1 MRGTMPGGVLCCF
14 LLGCFFQESFGIT
27 RRYYIGA
34 VETYWDYVHSSL
46 LSVLQAPA
54 GDSGVQGQKSPMSG
68 ISTRYKKAVFVEYTD
83 SSFTQTKPKPAW
95 MGLLGP
101 TIRAEVYDMV
111 VVTFKNLASR
121 PFSLHAV
128 GVTYWKASEGAGYK
142 DETSQAEKEDD
153 EVDPGKTH
161 TYVWEIL
168 EDQGPTES
176 DASCLTYSYFSYT
189 DSVKDI
195 NSGLIGALLV
205 CRPGA
210 LTKDGTQG
218 TLQEFVLLFSVIDEG
233 KSWYPEPNRTG
244 TPRSLAQ
251 LHAINGYIN
260 GSLPDLQLCQ
270 KRPVYWHVIGLGTA
284 PEVHSIFFEG
294 HTFLV
299 RSHRHTTLEIS
310 PATFL
315 TAQTMPT
322 TSGRF
327 LMFCQIPAHQQA
339 GMEAY
344 ISVEVCLEEPKMK
357 MRLAIDAPEEDY
369 YDDSYD
375 LDNTVIMFDESDSS
389 PSIGARAFAKQEPVT
404 WIHYI
409 AAEEV
414 DWDYAPIMPT
424 YLDRS
429 YTSQFLEAGPQRIG
443 SKYKK
448 VMFVEYGDGT
458 FKNRKISDQR
468 DTGILGPVLKGEVG
482 DQFTIVFKNL
492 ASRPYNI
499 YPHGLTSISSY
510 HPVKS
515 SEDKDVKDIPIE
527 PGQSFKYSWKV
538 TTEDGPAGSDPRCLT
553 HFYYSSI
560 NPVRD
565 TASGL
570 IGPLLICSKESM
582 DQRGNQMMSDET
594 RFVLFSVF
602 DENHSWYLAEN
613 IQRFCTDA
621 AMVNPQDPEFYASNV
636 MHSINGYVF
645 DNLHLKL
652 CLHQVVYWYVLSVG
666 AQTDFLSV
674 FFSGNTFK
682 HNMVFKDTLTLFPLS
697 GETVFM
703 SMEKP
708 GVWMLACLN
717 PDFRDRGMWAKFT
730 VSECNTDPELYSYG
744 EDYDLIPEYLIN
756 EGNGLQPRGFP
767 RNKGWRRLC
776 LRKHHNV
783 TSPKKET
790 ESLNPQ
796 LTLCLR
802 KSSQLL
808 KFSNRLQNSRN
819 NSMDPSSNSTSVLS
833 DLHGLSLSSQTES
846 NFEPISY
853 DSFSEEAG
861 LSEMISPDQEFG
873 HPSPEGNSTSLS
885 DMVHHNTRSA
895 SAAAAGSYPE
905 GDALFFGK
913 RRPIQAV
920 EMVKEN
926 LELHKSV
933 DNVMSQPTAPLA
945 NLEKFLKGNVTLAQL
960 KESARVMGHQEPSFN
975 AEETGLRGNDSSL
988 QLNDSKHDS
997 RFQERIPLD
1006 EEMPLELNITSLEPH
1021 IPLNDTITTDNT
1033 FVKGNST
1040 SASLDK
1046 SADNTSIRVITY
1058 VNSGKAFL
1066 KSNGAPI
1073 RLENDTRLQEEAS
1086 LGFYETSQEGKL
1098 NSPAHDTMLQEN
1110 TSTTNGDV
1118 FFEKT
1123 VEKSSNDT
1131 GIQRTPAPHQEDLLL
1146 GRTNISL
1153 LDINDTADLR
1163 LAGNHPLDHETR
1175 SVTPLRQ
1182 DKSGDGL
1189 GLSNV
1194 EHSLSAESSIR
1205 LASDKLT
1212 NVSRRLVPTF
1222 LGRNDIFAT
1231 SYVTTQES
1239 DELILGTKFQE
1250 ATENEEMSEM
1260 ENVDLLKLNVM
1271 ANERK
1276 LEKAPLQ
1283 SSKDTFLKHKVTVLS
1298 LDGPTNEDN
1307 SLLDNEEV
1315 YLNGKVP
1322 PAELVD
1328 LINGTHRLEAN
1339 SSDKEGTLYK
1349 SKRMELD
1356 SDSQTPGKLVQRTA
1370 FKPCDQNSQGCSTH
1384 VKKRSLE
1391 SHGTSLEETE
1401 VQQGLEDKARALKG
1415 RQSSG
1420 KHTGGIGDVLR
1431 GTIKIIYN
1439 DRANHLAAR
1448 PLLVDTT
1455 ARDHRAT
1462 GTDNPTGYIR
1472 GVSASLPSSPSQA
1485 DALSY
1490 HASSHEPPAVEGHY
1504 DNQGESD
1511 TAQRGGNS
1519 FLKVEES
1526 EEEKTSATS
1535 AYSSEKTT
1543 KEEQE
1548 VGTEADTKPTASA
1561 VERTTSMVSIS
1572 TQVVG
1577 QVSGI
1582 KTPAVTAM
1590 QRKRG
1595 VDWEAHLSLQ
1605 PKGNVTDGEVSTLDQ
1620 LELKEMWIF
1629 SKLQQDIESS
1639 AVKDQVLGTESKDF
1653 PASKEVSEIL
1663 TKRAS
1668 KENYPLP
1675 QDGVALNQTLKGDQ
1689 WKLKHSQQEN
1699 QVFKEEDAIPLSGS
1713 KIQTPEWK
1721 EVVQG
1726 VDGTQSSRESTSKAK
1741 NRSSSPGS
1749 EEYFDTSGEP
1759 NALNNM
1765 VKSNISMP
1773 QKEKSDYDDYSKPER
1788 DTEEFDIYGE
1798 ENQDLRTFTGRVQQ
1812 YFIAAVEVLWEYE
1825 SQRPQHFLKL
1835 KGPSRGWRKPFQPYK
1850 KVVFRGYLDNS
1861 FTQPLA
1867 RGELDE
1873 HLGILGPYIRAE
1885 VDDVIMVSFKNL
1897 ASRPYSFH
1905 SNLLPYQGGLGENST
1920 PSQEAVQPGEL
1931 REYSWK
1937 VLPQMAPTVNEFD
1950 CKAWAYF
1957 SSVNLEK
1964 DLHSGLV
1971 GPLLICRPGILSPAF
1986 GRQLAVQEFSLLFT
2000 IFDETKSW
2008 YLAENMERNCPPLCQ
2023 IQPDDPD
2030 FRRSSYFPAING
2042 YVMDALPGLVMAQHQ
2057 RVRWYL
2063 LNVGGTEDIHSVYFH
2078 GQLFAIRTNHEYR
2091 MGVYNLYPGVFGT
2104 VEMRPSHPGIWR
2116 VECEVGE
2123 HQQAGMS
2130 ALFLVYDPKCQNP
2143 LGLAS
2148 GNIADA
2154 QITASGQY
2162 GQWAPRLARLD
2173 HSGSVNAW
2181 STDSGNSWIQVDL
2194 LRPMI
2199 LHGIKTQGAR
2209 QKFSSLYISQFIIF
2223 YGLDGER
2230 WKRYKGNATSSQM
2243 VFFGNVDA
2251 TGVKDNRFNPP
2262 IIARYIRLHPTHYSI
2277 RTTLRMELIG
2287 CDLNSCSMPLGM
2299 ENKSISNQQI
2309 SASSYSENMFSS
2321 WAPSQARLNL
2331 QERTNAW
2338 KPKVNSPNEWLQ
2350 VDFEKIMRVT
2360 GIVTQGAKFIF
2371 SKMFVKEFAVSS
2383 SQDGSRWTPVL
2394 QNGEEKIFKGNQNH
2408 FSTVVNS
2415 LDPPLFARY
2424 LRIHPRRWQN
2434 HIALRME
2441 FLGCDAQQT
2450 Y

>member
-1 MRGTMPGGVLCCF
+1 MPGGVLCCF

-482 DQFTIVFKNL
+482 DQFMIVFKNL

-515 SEDKDVKDIPIE
+515 SEGYKDVKDIPIE

-674 FFSGNTFK
+674 FFSGNTFR

-744 EDYDLIPEYLIN
+744 EDYDLIPEYLTN

-767 RNKGWRRLC
+767 RNKRWRRLC

-790 ESLNPQ
+790 ETLNPQ

-808 KFSNRLQNSRN
+808 KFNNRLQNSRN

-926 LELHKSV
+926 LELH
-933 DNVMSQPTAPLA
+933 N
-945 NLEKFLKGNVTLAQL
+945 
-960 KESARVMGHQEPSFN
+960 
-975 AEETGLRGNDSSL
+975 
-988 QLNDSKHDS
+988 
-997 RFQERIPLD
+997 
-1006 EEMPLELNITSLEPH
+1006 
-1021 IPLNDTITTDNT
+1021 
-1033 FVKGNST
+1033 
-1040 SASLDK
+1040 
-1046 SADNTSIRVITY
+1046 
-1058 VNSGKAFL
+1058 
-1066 KSNGAPI
+1066 
-1073 RLENDTRLQEEAS
+1073 
-1086 LGFYETSQEGKL
+1086 
-1098 NSPAHDTMLQEN
+1098 
-1110 TSTTNGDV
+1110 
-1118 FFEKT
+1118 
-1123 VEKSSNDT
+1123 
-1131 GIQRTPAPHQEDLLL
+1131 
-1146 GRTNISL
+1146 
-1153 LDINDTADLR
+1153 
-1163 LAGNHPLDHETR
+1163 
-1175 SVTPLRQ
+1175 
-1182 DKSGDGL
+1182 
-1189 GLSNV
+1189 
-1194 EHSLSAESSIR
+1194 
-1205 LASDKLT
+1205 
-1212 NVSRRLVPTF
+1212 
-1222 LGRNDIFAT
+1222 
-1231 SYVTTQES
+1231 YVTTQES

-1328 LINGTHRLEAN
+1328 LINGTHLLEAN
-1339 SSDKEGTLYK
+1339 SSDKEGTLHK
-1349 SKRMELD
+1349 NKRMELD

-1582 KTPAVTAM
+1582 KTPAVTPM

-1620 LELKEMWIF
+1620 LELKEMRIF

-1721 EVVQG
+1721 EVVQE

-1773 QKEKSDYDDYSKPER
+1773 QKEKSDYDEYSEPER

-2130 ALFLVYDPKCQNP
+2130 ALFLVYDLKCQNP

-2173 HSGSVNAW
+2173 RSGSVNAW

>member
-68 ISTRYKKAVFVEYTD
+68 ISTQYKKAVFVEYTD

-233 KSWYPEPNRTG
+233 KSWYPEPNHTG

-260 GSLPDLQLCQ
+260 GSLP
-270 KRPVYWHVIGLGTA
+270 
-284 PEVHSIFFEG
+284 
-294 HTFLV
+294 
-299 RSHRHTTLEIS
+299 
-310 PATFL
+310 
-315 TAQTMPT
+315 
-322 TSGRF
+322 
-327 LMFCQIPAHQQA
+327 A

-344 ISVEVCLEEPKMK
+344 ISVEVCLEDPKMK

-458 FKNRKISDQR
+458 FKNRKVSDQR
-468 DTGILGPVLKGEVG
+468 DTGLLGPVLKGEVG

-538 TTEDGPAGSDPRCLT
+538 TTEDGPTGSDPRCLT

-565 TASGL
+565 MASGL

-613 IQRFCTDA
+613 IQQFCTDA
-621 AMVNPQDPEFYASNV
+621 ATVNPQDPEFYASNV

-744 EDYDLIPEYLIN
+744 EDYDLIPEYLTN
-756 EGNGLQPRGFP
+756 EANGLQPRGFP
-767 RNKGWRRLC
+767 KNKRWRRLC

-790 ESLNPQ
+790 ETLNPQ

-802 KSSQLL
+802 KSSQPL
-808 KFSNRLQNSRN
+808 KFNNRLQNSRN

-846 NFEPISY
+846 NFEPVSY
-853 DSFSEEAG
+853 ESFSEEAG

-885 DMVHHNTRSA
+885 DIVHYNTRSA
-895 SAAAAGSYPE
+895 SAAAAGSYPG
-905 GDALFFGK
+905 GDAFFFGK

-933 DNVMSQPTAPLA
+933 DNVMFQPTAPLA
-945 NLEKFLKGNVTLAQL
+945 NLEKFLKGNVTWAQL

-975 AEETGLRGNDSSL
+975 AEETGLQGNDSSL

-1006 EEMPLELNITSLEPH
+1006 EEMPLELNITSLKPH

-1033 FVKGNST
+1033 FLKGNST

-1058 VNSGKAFL
+1058 VNSGKTFL

-1175 SVTPLRQ
+1175 SVTPLGQ

-1205 LASDKLT
+1205 LAPDKLT
-1212 NVSRRLVPTF
+1212 NGTRLLETTF

-1239 DELILGTKFQE
+1239 DELILGEKFQE

-1307 SLLDNEEV
+1307 SLLDNEEI

-1328 LINGTHRLEAN
+1328 LINGTHLLEAN
-1339 SSDKEGTLYK
+1339 SSDKEGTLHK

-1391 SHGTSLEETE
+1391 SHGTSLEETQ

-1420 KHTGGIGDVLR
+1420 KHTEGTGDVLR

-1455 ARDHRAT
+1455 ARDHGAT

-1490 HASSHEPPAVEGHY
+1490 SASSHEPPAVEGHY

-1526 EEEKTSATS
+1526 EEEKTSTTS

-1561 VERTTSMVSIS
+1561 AERTTSMVPIS

-1629 SKLQQDIESS
+1629 SKLQQDIESI
-1639 AVKDQVLGTESKDF
+1639 AVKDQVLGTESRDF

-1788 DTEEFDIYGE
+1788 HIEFDIYGE

-2299 ENKSISNQQI
+2299 ENKGISNQQI

-2394 QNGEEKIFKGNQNH
+2394 QDGEEKIFKGNQNH

>member
-1 MRGTMPGGVLCCF
+1 MPGGVLCCF
-14 LLGCFFQESFGIT
+14 LLGCLFQESFGIT

-46 LSVLQAPA
+46 LSVLQSPA
-54 GDSGVQGQKSPMSG
+54 GASGVQGQKSPMSG

-176 DASCLTYSYFSYT
+176 DTSCLTYSYFSYT

-244 TPRSLAQ
+244 TPRPLAQ

-299 RSHRHTTLEIS
+299 RSHRHATLEIS

-375 LDNTVIMFDESDSS
+375 LDNTIIMFDESDSS

-414 DWDYAPIMPT
+414 DWDYAPIMST

-448 VMFVEYGDGT
+448 VMFVEYEDGT
-458 FKNRKISDQR
+458 FKKRKVSDQR

-510 HPVKS
+510 QPVKS

-613 IQRFCTDA
+613 IQQFCTDA
-621 AMVNPQDPEFYASNV
+621 ATVNPQDPEFYASNV
-636 MHSINGYVF
+636 IHSINGYVF

-708 GVWMLACLN
+708 GIWMLACLN

-744 EDYDLIPEYLIN
+744 EDYDLIADYLTN

-767 RNKGWRRLC
+767 KNKRWHRLC
-776 LRKHHNV
+776 LRKHRNV
-783 TSPKKET
+783 TSPEKET
-790 ESLNPQ
+790 ETLNLQ
-796 LTLCLR
+796 LTPCLR
-802 KSSQLL
+802 KPSQPL
-808 KFSNRLQNSRN
+808 KFNNRLQNRRN
-819 NSMDPSSNSTSVLS
+819 SSMDHSSNSTSVLF
-833 DLHGLSLSSQTES
+833 DLHGLSLSSQTET
-846 NFEPISY
+846 NFELVSY

-861 LSEMISPDQEFG
+861 LSEMIIPDQGFG

-885 DMVHHNTRSA
+885 DMVHHNTSSA
-895 SAAAAGSYPE
+895 STAAAGSYPE
-905 GDALFFGK
+905 GDTLFFGK

-933 DNVMSQPTAPLA
+933 DNVMFQSTAPLA
-945 NLEKFLKGNVTLAQL
+945 NLEIFLKGNVTLAQL
-960 KESARVMGHQEPSFN
+960 KESAHVMGHQEPSFN
-975 AEETGLRGNDSSL
+975 AEETGLQGNDSSL

-997 RFQERIPLD
+997 RFQERIPLND
-1006 EEMPLELNITSLEPH
+1006 EEMPLELNITSLKPH

-1033 FVKGNST
+1033 FLKGNST

-1046 SADNTSIRVITY
+1046 SADNTSVRAITY

-1073 RLENDTRLQEEAS
+1073 QLDTRLENDTRLQEEA
-1086 LGFYETSQEGKL
+1086 LLVLYETSQEGKL
-1098 NSPAHDTMLQEN
+1098 NSSAHGTMLQEN
-1110 TSTTNGDV
+1110 TSATNGEV

-1131 GIQRTPAPHQEDLLL
+1131 GIQRTPAQHQEDHLL
-1146 GRTNISL
+1146 GRTNIAL
-1153 LDINDTADLR
+1153 LDIYDTADLR
-1163 LAGNHPLDHETR
+1163 LAENHPLDHETR
-1175 SVTPLRQ
+1175 NVTPLEQ

-1205 LASDKLT
+1205 LAPDKLT
-1212 NVSRRLVPTF
+1212 NGTSLLETTF

-1239 DELILGTKFQE
+1239 DELILGTK
-1250 ATENEEMSEM
+1250 
-1260 ENVDLLKLNVM
+1260 DK
-1271 ANERK
+1271 
-1276 LEKAPLQ
+1276 
-1283 SSKDTFLKHKVTVLS
+1283 SSKDTFLKHKVTALS
-1298 LDGPTNEDN
+1298 LDGLTNEDN

-1328 LINGTHRLEAN
+1328 LINGTALLEAN
-1339 SSDKEGTLYK
+1339 SSDKEGTLHK

-1356 SDSQTPGKLVQRTA
+1356 LDSWTPEKLVQRTA

-1420 KHTGGIGDVLR
+1420 KHTGRIGAVLR
-1431 GTIKIIYN
+1431 GTIKISYN
-1439 DRANHLAAR
+1439 DRANPLAAR

-1455 ARDHRAT
+1455 ARDHGAT
-1462 GTDNPTGYIR
+1462 DTDNPTEYIR
-1472 GVSASLPSSPSQA
+1472 AVSASLPSSPSQSY
-1485 DALSY
+1485 ALSY
-1490 HASSHEPPAVEGHY
+1490 HASSHEPPAVLGHY

-1526 EEEKTSATS
+1526 EEKKTSDTS

-1548 VGTEADTKPTASA
+1548 IGTEADKKPTASTR
-1561 VERTTSMVSIS
+1561 EQTSMVPIS

-1577 QVSGI
+1577 QVNGI
-1582 KTPAVTAM
+1582 ETPAVTAM

-1620 LELKEMWIF
+1620 LELKETWIF
-1629 SKLQQDIESS
+1629 SKRQQELESN
-1639 AVKDQVLGTESKDF
+1639 AIKDQVLGTESKDF
-1653 PASKEVSEIL
+1653 PASKDASEIL
-1663 TKRAS
+1663 TKQAS
-1668 KENYPLP
+1668 KENSPLP

-1689 WKLKHSQQEN
+1689 WKLKHRQQEN

-1713 KIQTPEWK
+1713 KMQIPEWK
-1721 EVVQG
+1721 KEVLG
-1726 VDGTQSSRESTSKAK
+1726 VDGTQSSGESTSKAN
-1741 NRSSSPGS
+1741 NRSPSPGS
-1749 EEYFDTSGEP
+1749 EEYFGTSGEP

-1773 QKEKSDYDDYSKPER
+1773 QKEKSAYDDYSKPER
-1788 DTEEFDIYGE
+1788 ETDEFDIYGE
-1798 ENQDLRTFTGRVQQ
+1798 EDQDLRTFTGRVQQ
-1812 YFIAAVEVLWEYE
+1812 YYIAAVEVLWEYE
-1825 SQRPQHFLKL
+1825 SQRPQHFLKV

-1850 KVVFRGYLDNS
+1850 KVVFRGYLDNN
-1861 FTQPLA
+1861 FTQPLV

-1931 REYSWK
+1931 RKYSWK

-1971 GPLLICRPGILSPAF
+1971 GPLIICRPGVLSPAF

-2008 YLAENMERNCPPLCQ
+2008 YLTENMERNCPPLCQ

-2030 FRRSSYFPAING
+2030 FRRSSYFHAING
-2042 YVMDALPGLVMAQHQ
+2042 YMMDALPGLVMAQHQ

-2162 GQWAPRLARLD
+2162 DQWAPRLARLD

-2181 STDSGNSWIQVDL
+2181 STDSSNSWIQVDL

-2209 QKFSSLYISQFIIF
+2209 QKFSSLYISQFVIF
-2223 YGLDGER
+2223 YGLDGKR
-2230 WKRYKGNATSSQM
+2230 WKIYKGNATSSQM

-2331 QERTNAW
+2331 QERSNAW

-2360 GIVTQGAKFIF
+2360 GIVTQGAKTIF
-2371 SKMFVKEFAVSS
+2371 SNMFVKEFAVSS

-2394 QNGEEKIFKGNQNH
+2394 QDGEEKIFKGNQNH

>member
-14 LLGCFFQESFGIT
+14 LLGCLFQESFGIT

-34 VETYWDYVHSSL
+34 VETDWDYVHSSL

-54 GDSGVQGQKSPMSG
+54 GASEVQSQKSPMSG
-68 ISTRYKKAVFVEYTD
+68 IFTRYKKAVFVEYTD

-101 TIRAEVYDMV
+101 TIRAEVYDTV

-168 EDQGPTES
+168 EDQGPTEFDS
-176 DASCLTYSYFSYT
+176 SCLTSSYFSYT

-210 LTKDGTQG
+210 LTKDGTQS

-233 KSWYPEPNRTG
+233 KSWYPEPNHTG
-244 TPRSLAQ
+244 TPRPLAQ

-270 KRPVYWHVIGLGTA
+270 KRPVHWHVIGLGTA

-299 RSHRHTTLEIS
+299 RSHRHATLEIS

-344 ISVEVCLEEPKMK
+344 ISVKVCLEEPKKK
-357 MRLAIDAPEEDY
+357 MRLATDAPYEDY

-375 LDNTVIMFDESDSS
+375 LDNTVIMFDESDSP
-389 PSIGARAFAKQEPVT
+389 PSIGARAFAKQAPMT
-404 WIHYI
+404 WTHYI

-414 DWDYAPIMPT
+414 DWDYAPVTPT

-448 VMFVEYGDGT
+448 VMFVEYEDGT
-458 FKNRKISDQR
+458 FKKRKVSDQR

-482 DQFTIVFKNL
+482 DQFLIVFKNL

-515 SEDKDVKDIPIE
+515 SEDKDVKGIPIE

-538 TTEDGPAGSDPRCLT
+538 MTEDGPAGSDPRCLT
-553 HFYYSSI
+553 RFYYSSI

-621 AMVNPQDPEFYASNV
+621 ATVNPQDPDFYASNV
-636 MHSINGYVF
+636 IHSINGYVF

-717 PDFRDRGMWAKFT
+717 SDFRDRGMWAKFT
-730 VSECNTDPELYSYG
+730 VSKCNTDPELYSYV
-744 EDYDLIPEYLIN
+744 EDYEMIPDYLTN

-767 RNKGWRRLC
+767 KNKRWHRLC
-776 LRKHHNV
+776 LRKHRNV
-783 TSPKKET
+783 TSSEKET
-790 ESLNPQ
+790 ETLNPQ
-796 LTLCLR
+796 LTPCLR
-802 KSSQLL
+802 KPSQPL
-808 KFSNRLQNSRN
+808 KFNNRFQNSRK

-833 DLHGLSLSSQTES
+833 DLHGLSLSSQTETS
-846 NFEPISY
+846 FEPVSY

-861 LSEMISPDQEFG
+861 LSEMISPDQGFG

-885 DMVHHNTRSA
+885 EVVHHNTSSA
-895 SAAAAGSYPE
+895 RAAAAGSYPE
-905 GDALFFGK
+905 GDTLFFGK
-913 RRPIQAV
+913 HRPIQAV
-920 EMVKEN
+920 EMAKEN

-933 DNVMSQPTAPLA
+933 DNVMFQLTAPLT
-945 NLEKFLKGNVTLAQL
+945 NLEKILKGNVTLAQL
-960 KESARVMGHQEPSFN
+960 KESAYVMGHQEPSFN
-975 AEETGLRGNDSSL
+975 AEETGLQGNDSSL
-988 QLNDSKHDS
+988 QLNVSKHDS
-997 RFQERIPLD
+997 RFQERIPLHD
-1006 EEMPLELNITSLEPH
+1006 EMPLEFKITSLKTH
-1021 IPLNDTITTDNT
+1021 IPLNDTRATEMTSSSNDNT
-1033 FVKGNST
+1033 FLKGNST

-1046 SADNTSIRVITY
+1046 SADNTSIHVITY
-1058 VNSGKAFL
+1058 VTSGKAFI
-1066 KSNGAPI
+1066 KSNGALI
-1073 RLENDTRLQEEAS
+1073 QLDTRLENDTRLQEEAS
-1086 LGFYETSQEGKL
+1086 LGPYETSQEGKL
-1098 NSPAHDTMLQEN
+1098 NSPAHGTMLQEN
-1110 TSTTNGDV
+1110 TPATNGEV

-1123 VEKSSNDT
+1123 VETYSNDT
-1131 GIQRTPAPHQEDLLL
+1131 GIQRTPAPHQKDLLL
-1146 GRTNISL
+1146 GKTNIAL
-1153 LDINDTADLR
+1153 LDTYDTADLS
-1163 LAGNHPLDHETR
+1163 LAEKRPLDHE
-1175 SVTPLRQ
+1175 SGQ
-1182 DKSGDGL
+1182 DKSRDGL

-1205 LASDKLT
+1205 LAPDKLT
-1212 NVSRRLVPTF
+1212 NSTSLLKKPF
-1222 LGRNDIFAT
+1222 LGHSDIFAT

-1239 DELILGTKFQE
+1239 NELILGTKFQE
-1250 ATENEEMSEM
+1250 ATESKEMSEM

-1276 LEKAPLQ
+1276 LEKGPLQ
-1283 SSKDTFLKHKVTVLS
+1283 SSKDTFLKHKVTALS
-1298 LDGPTNEDN
+1298 LDEPTNEDN
-1307 SLLDNEEV
+1307 SLLDNEDV
-1315 YLNGKVP
+1315 YLNRKVP
-1322 PAELVD
+1322 PAELMD
-1328 LINGTHRLEAN
+1328 LINDTDLLEAS
-1339 SSDKEGTLYK
+1339 SSDKEGTLHK
-1349 SKRMELD
+1349 GKRMELD

-1370 FKPCDQNSQGCSTH
+1370 DKPCDQNSQGCSVY

-1391 SHGTSLEETE
+1391 SHRTLLEETE

-1415 RQSSG
+1415 RHNSG
-1420 KHTGGIGDVLR
+1420 KHTGGIGARLR
-1431 GTIKIIYN
+1431 GTIKISNN
-1439 DRANHLAAR
+1439 DRANPLAAR
-1448 PLLVDTT
+1448 PLLVATT
-1455 ARDHRAT
+1455 ARDHGAT

-1472 GVSASLPSSPSQA
+1472 DVSASLQH
-1485 DALSY
+1485 

-1511 TAQRGGNS
+1511 ATQRGGNS

-1535 AYSSEKTT
+1535 AYSYEKTT

-1548 VGTEADTKPTASA
+1548 VGAEADTKPTASA
-1561 VERTTSMVSIS
+1561 GEHTTSMVPIS

-1582 KTPAVTAM
+1582 ETPAVIAM
-1590 QRKRG
+1590 QHKRG
-1595 VDWEAHLSLQ
+1595 VDWEARLSLQ

-1620 LELKEMWIF
+1620 QELKKTWIF
-1629 SKLQQDIESS
+1629 GKLQRELESS

-1653 PASKEVSEIL
+1653 PASKEASEIL
-1663 TKRAS
+1663 TKQAS
-1668 KENYPLP
+1668 KGNYPFP
-1675 QDGVALNQTLKGDQ
+1675 QDGVALNLTLKGDQ
-1689 WKLKHSQQEN
+1689 WKLKHSHQEN
-1699 QVFKEEDAIPLSGS
+1699 QVFKKEDAIPLSDS

-1721 EVVQG
+1721 KEAQE
-1726 VDGTQSSRESTSKAK
+1726 VDGTQSSRESIGKAK
-1741 NRSSSPGS
+1741 NRSSTPGS
-1749 EEYFDTSGEP
+1749 EEYFDTPREP
-1759 NALNNM
+1759 SALNNT

-1788 DTEEFDIYGE
+1788 DTDEFDIYGE
-1798 ENQDLRTFTGRVQQ
+1798 EDQDLRTFTGRVQQ

-1825 SQRPQHFLKL
+1825 SQKPQHFLKVN
-1835 KGPSRGWRKPFQPYK
+1835 GPSRGWRKPFQRYK

-1905 SNLLPYQGGLGENST
+1905 SNLLPYQGGLGENNT

-1937 VLPQMAPTVNEFD
+1937 VLPQMAPTDNEFD

-1971 GPLLICRPGILSPAF
+1971 GPLLICRPGILSRAF
-1986 GRQLAVQEFSLLFT
+1986 RRQLEVQEFSLLFT

-2023 IQPDDPD
+2023 VQPDDPN
-2030 FRRSSYFPAING
+2030 FRRSSYF
-2042 YVMDALPGLVMAQHQ
+2042 H
-2057 RVRWYL
+2057 
-2063 LNVGGTEDIHSVYFH
+2063 
-2078 GQLFAIRTNHEYR
+2078 
-2091 MGVYNLYPGVFGT
+2091 GVFGT

-2123 HQQAGMS
+2123 HRQAGMS

-2173 HSGSVNAW
+2173 YSGSVNAW

-2209 QKFSSLYISQFIIF
+2209 QKLSSLYISQFVIF
-2223 YGLDGER
+2223 YSLDGER

-2251 TGVKDNRFNPP
+2251 TAVKDNRFNPP
-2262 IIARYIRLHPTHYSI
+2262 IIARYIRLHPTYYSI

-2360 GIVTQGAKFIF
+2360 GIVTQGAKAIF
-2371 SKMFVKEFAVSS
+2371 SNMFVKEFAVSS

-2394 QNGEEKIFKGNQNH
+2394 QDGEEKIFQGNQNH

-2424 LRIHPRRWQN
+2424 LRIHPRKWQN
-2434 HIALRME
+2434 HIALRTE
-2441 FLGCDAQQT
+2441 FLGCDTQQT
-2450 Y
+2450 H

>member
-1 MRGTMPGGVLCCF
+1 
-14 LLGCFFQESFGIT
+14 
-27 RRYYIGA
+27 
-34 VETYWDYVHSSL
+34 
-46 LSVLQAPA
+46 
-54 GDSGVQGQKSPMSG
+54 
-68 ISTRYKKAVFVEYTD
+68 
-83 SSFTQTKPKPAW
+83 
-95 MGLLGP
+95 
-101 TIRAEVYDMV
+101 
-111 VVTFKNLASR
+111 
-121 PFSLHAV
+121 
-128 GVTYWKASEGAGYK
+128 
-142 DETSQAEKEDD
+142 
-153 EVDPGKTH
+153 
-161 TYVWEIL
+161 
-168 EDQGPTES
+168 
-176 DASCLTYSYFSYT
+176 
-189 DSVKDI
+189 
-195 NSGLIGALLV
+195 
-205 CRPGA
+205 
-210 LTKDGTQG
+210 
-218 TLQEFVLLFSVIDEG
+218 G

-458 FKNRKISDQR
+458 FKNRKVSDQR
-468 DTGILGPVLKGEVG
+468 DTGLLGPVLKGEVG

-538 TTEDGPAGSDPRCLT
+538 TTEDGPTGSDPRCLT

-565 TASGL
+565 MASGL

-602 DENHSWYLAEN
+602 DENHSWYLEEN

-621 AMVNPQDPEFYASNV
+621 ATVNPQDPEFYASNV

-744 EDYDLIPEYLIN
+744 EDYDLIPEYLTN
-756 EGNGLQPRGFP
+756 EANGLQPRGFP
-767 RNKGWRRLC
+767 KNKRWRRLC

-790 ESLNPQ
+790 ETLNPQ

-802 KSSQLL
+802 KSSQPL
-808 KFSNRLQNSRN
+808 KFNNRLQNSSN
-819 NSMDPSSNSTSVLS
+819 NSMDPSFNSTSVLS

-846 NFEPISY
+846 NFEPVSY

-885 DMVHHNTRSA
+885 DIVHHNTRSA

-933 DNVMSQPTAPLA
+933 DNVMFQPTAPLA
-945 NLEKFLKGNVTLAQL
+945 SLEKFLKGNVTLAQL

-975 AEETGLRGNDSSL
+975 AEETGLQGNDSSL

-1006 EEMPLELNITSLEPH
+1006 EEMPLELNITSLKPH

-1033 FVKGNST
+1033 FLKGNST

-1046 SADNTSIRVITY
+1046 
-1058 VNSGKAFL
+1058 
-1066 KSNGAPI
+1066 
-1073 RLENDTRLQEEAS
+1073 LENDTRLQEEAS

-1146 GRTNISL
+1146 DRTNVSL

-1175 SVTPLRQ
+1175 SVTSLGQ

-1205 LASDKLT
+1205 LAPDKLT
-1212 NVSRRLVPTF
+1212 NGTRLLETTF

-1239 DELILGTKFQE
+1239 DELILGEKFQE

-1328 LINGTHRLEAN
+1328 LINGTHLLEAN
-1339 SSDKEGTLYK
+1339 SSDKEGTLHK

-1384 VKKRSLE
+1384 VKKSL
-1391 SHGTSLEETE
+1391 
-1401 VQQGLEDKARALKG
+1401 
-1415 RQSSG
+1415 
-1420 KHTGGIGDVLR
+1420 
-1431 GTIKIIYN
+1431 
-1439 DRANHLAAR
+1439 
-1448 PLLVDTT
+1448 
-1455 ARDHRAT
+1455 
-1462 GTDNPTGYIR
+1462 
-1472 GVSASLPSSPSQA
+1472 A

-1490 HASSHEPPAVEGHY
+1490 PASSHEPPAVEGHQ
-1504 DNQGESD
+1504 DNQGESV

-1526 EEEKTSATS
+1526 EEEKTSTTS

-1561 VERTTSMVSIS
+1561 VERTTSMVPIS

-1639 AVKDQVLGTESKDF
+1639 AVKDQVLGTESRDF

-1726 VDGTQSSRESTSKAK
+1726 VDGTQSSRESISKAK

-1788 DTEEFDIYGE
+1788 DTDEFDIYGE

-1835 KGPSRGWRKPFQPYK
+1835 KGWRKPFQPYK

-2030 FRRSSYFPAING
+2030 FRRSSCFPAING

-2143 LGLAS
+2143 VGLAS

-2299 ENKSISNQQI
+2299 ENKGISNQQI

-2394 QNGEEKIFKGNQNH
+2394 QDGEEKIFKGNQNH

-2441 FLGCDAQQT
+2441 FLGCDAQQ
-2450 Y
+2450 

>member
-1 MRGTMPGGVLCCF
+1 
-14 LLGCFFQESFGIT
+14 
-27 RRYYIGA
+27 
-34 VETYWDYVHSSL
+34 
-46 LSVLQAPA
+46 
-54 GDSGVQGQKSPMSG
+54 
-68 ISTRYKKAVFVEYTD
+68 
-83 SSFTQTKPKPAW
+83 
-95 MGLLGP
+95 
-101 TIRAEVYDMV
+101 
-111 VVTFKNLASR
+111 
-121 PFSLHAV
+121 
-128 GVTYWKASEGAGYK
+128 
-142 DETSQAEKEDD
+142 
-153 EVDPGKTH
+153 
-161 TYVWEIL
+161 
-168 EDQGPTES
+168 
-176 DASCLTYSYFSYT
+176 
-189 DSVKDI
+189 
-195 NSGLIGALLV
+195 
-205 CRPGA
+205 
-210 LTKDGTQG
+210 
-218 TLQEFVLLFSVIDEG
+218 
-233 KSWYPEPNRTG
+233 
-244 TPRSLAQ
+244 
-251 LHAINGYIN
+251 
-260 GSLPDLQLCQ
+260 
-270 KRPVYWHVIGLGTA
+270 
-284 PEVHSIFFEG
+284 
-294 HTFLV
+294 
-299 RSHRHTTLEIS
+299 
-310 PATFL
+310 
-315 TAQTMPT
+315 
-322 TSGRF
+322 
-327 LMFCQIPAHQQA
+327 
-339 GMEAY
+339 MEAY

-357 MRLAIDAPEEDY
+357 MRLAIDTPDEDY
-369 YDDSYD
+369 YDDNYD
-375 LDNTVIMFDESDSS
+375 LDNTVIVFDESDSS

-404 WIHYI
+404 WTHYI

-448 VMFVEYGDGT
+448 VMFVEYEDGT
-458 FKNRKISDQR
+458 FKKRKVSDQR

-482 DQFTIVFKNL
+482 DQFMIVFKNL

-515 SEDKDVKDIPIE
+515 SEGEIDVKDIPIE

-621 AMVNPQDPEFYASNV
+621 ATVNPQDPEFYASNV
-636 MHSINGYVF
+636 IHSINGYVF

-682 HNMVFKDTLTLFPLS
+682 HNMVFKDMLTLFPLS

-708 GVWMLACLN
+708 GVWMLTCLN

-730 VSECNTDPELYSYG
+730 VSKCNTDPELYSYG
-744 EDYDLIPEYLIN
+744 EDYDLIPDYLTN
-756 EGNGLQPRGFP
+756 EGNVLQPRGFP
-767 RNKGWRRLC
+767 KNKRWRRLC
-776 LRKHHNV
+776 LRKHRNV
-783 TSPKKET
+783 TSSEKET
-790 ESLNPQ
+790 ETLNLQ
-796 LTLCLR
+796 LTSCLR
-802 KSSQLL
+802 KPSQPL
-808 KFSNRLQNSRN
+808 KFSNRLQNSRK

-833 DLHGLSLSSQTES
+833 DLHGLSLSSQTETS
-846 NFEPISY
+846 FEPISY

-861 LSEMISPDQEFG
+861 LSEMISPDQGFG

-885 DMVHHNTRSA
+885 EVVHHNTSSA
-895 SAAAAGSYPE
+895 RAAASGSYPE
-905 GDALFFGK
+905 GDTLFFGK

-920 EMVKEN
+920 EMAKEN

-933 DNVMSQPTAPLA
+933 DDVMFQLTAPLA

-975 AEETGLRGNDSSL
+975 AEETGLQGNDSSL

-997 RFQERIPLD
+997 RFQERIPLHD
-1006 EEMPLELNITSLEPH
+1006 EEMPLELNITSLKPH
-1021 IPLNDTITTDNT
+1021 IPLNDTIATEMTSSTNDNT
-1033 FVKGNST
+1033 FLKGNST

-1073 RLENDTRLQEEAS
+1073 QLDTRLENDTRLQEEAS
-1086 LGFYETSQEGKL
+1086 LGLYETSQEGKL
-1098 NSPAHDTMLQEN
+1098 NSPAYGTMLQEN
-1110 TSTTNGDV
+1110 TSATNGEV

-1131 GIQRTPAPHQEDLLL
+1131 GIQRTPAPHQKDLLL
-1146 GRTNISL
+1146 GRTNIAL
-1153 LDINDTADLR
+1153 LDTYDTADLR
-1163 LAGNHPLDHETR
+1163 LAENRPLDHETG
-1175 SVTPLRQ
+1175 Q

-1205 LASDKLT
+1205 LAPDKLT
-1212 NVSRRLVPTF
+1212 NGTSLLKKTF
-1222 LGRNDIFAT
+1222 LGHNDIFAT

-1250 ATENEEMSEM
+1250 ATESEEMSEM

-1271 ANERK
+1271 ANERQF
-1276 LEKAPLQ
+1276 EKAPLQ
-1283 SSKDTFLKHKVTVLS
+1283 SSKDTFLKHKVTALS

-1315 YLNGKVP
+1315 YLNRKVP

-1328 LINGTHRLEAN
+1328 LINGTGLLEAS
-1339 SSDKEGTLYK
+1339 SSDKEGTLHK
-1349 SKRMELD
+1349 GKRMELD
-1356 SDSQTPGKLVQRTA
+1356 LNSRTPGKLVQRTA
-1370 FKPCDQNSQGCSTH
+1370 DKPCDQNSQGCSTY

-1415 RQSSG
+1415 RHNSG
-1420 KHTGGIGDVLR
+1420 KHTGGIGAVLR
-1431 GTIKIIYN
+1431 GTIKISYN
-1439 DRANHLAAR
+1439 NRAYNNPLAAR

-1455 ARDHRAT
+1455 PRDHEAT

-1472 GVSASLPSSPSQA
+1472 VVSASLP
-1485 DALSY
+1485 Y

-1511 TAQRGGNS
+1511 TTQRGGNS
-1519 FLKVEES
+1519 FLMVEES

-1561 VERTTSMVSIS
+1561 EEKITSMVPIS

-1582 KTPAVTAM
+1582 ETPAVTAM

-1620 LELKEMWIF
+1620 LELKETWIF
-1629 SKLQQDIESS
+1629 GKLQQELKSS
-1639 AVKDQVLGTESKDF
+1639 AVEDQVLGTESKDF
-1653 PASKEVSEIL
+1653 PASKEASEIL
-1663 TKRAS
+1663 TKQTS
-1668 KENYPLP
+1668 KGNYPLP

-1689 WKLKHSQQEN
+1689 WKLKHSHQEN
-1699 QVFKEEDAIPLSGS
+1699 QVFKKEDAIPLSGS

-1721 EVVQG
+1721 EEMQG
-1726 VDGTQSSRESTSKAK
+1726 VDETPSGRESISKAK
-1741 NRSSSPGS
+1741 NRSSTPGS
-1749 EEYFDTSGEP
+1749 EEYFDIPREP

-1773 QKEKSDYDDYSKPER
+1773 QKEKSDYDDYSKSKG
-1788 DTEEFDIYGE
+1788 DTDEFDIYGE
-1798 ENQDLRTFTGRVQQ
+1798 EDQDLRTFTGRVQQ

-1825 SQRPQHFLKL
+1825 SQRPQHFLKV

-1885 VDDVIMVSFKNL
+1885 VDDVIMVS
-1897 ASRPYSFH
+1897 
-1905 SNLLPYQGGLGENST
+1905 
-1920 PSQEAVQPGEL
+1920 
-1931 REYSWK
+1931 
-1937 VLPQMAPTVNEFD
+1937 
-1950 CKAWAYF
+1950 
-1957 SSVNLEK
+1957 
-1964 DLHSGLV
+1964 
-1971 GPLLICRPGILSPAF
+1971 
-1986 GRQLAVQEFSLLFT
+1986 
-2000 IFDETKSW
+2000 
-2008 YLAENMERNCPPLCQ
+2008 
-2023 IQPDDPD
+2023 
-2030 FRRSSYFPAING
+2030 
-2042 YVMDALPGLVMAQHQ
+2042 
-2057 RVRWYL
+2057 
-2063 LNVGGTEDIHSVYFH
+2063 
-2078 GQLFAIRTNHEYR
+2078 
-2091 MGVYNLYPGVFGT
+2091 
-2104 VEMRPSHPGIWR
+2104 
-2116 VECEVGE
+2116 
-2123 HQQAGMS
+2123 
-2130 ALFLVYDPKCQNP
+2130 
-2143 LGLAS
+2143 
-2148 GNIADA
+2148 
-2154 QITASGQY
+2154 
-2162 GQWAPRLARLD
+2162 QWAPRLARLD
-2173 HSGSVNAW
+2173 YSGSVNAW

-2199 LHGIKTQGAR
+2199 LQGIKTQGAR
-2209 QKFSSLYISQFIIF
+2209 QKLSSLYISQFVIF

-2251 TGVKDNRFNPP
+2251 TEVKDNRFNPP

-2331 QERTNAW
+2331 QERSNAW

-2360 GIVTQGAKFIF
+2360 GIVTQGAKNIF
-2371 SKMFVKEFAVSS
+2371 SNMFVKEFAVSS

-2394 QNGEEKIFKGNQNH
+2394 QDGEEKIFKGNQNH

-2434 HIALRME
+2434 HIALRTE
-2441 FLGCDAQQT
+2441 FLGCDTQQT